1 MTRTYGQACLIARA
15 LDVLGERWTLLIV
28 RQLGLGPHRFS
39 DLLAALEGIG
49 TNLLS
54 ERLKQLQAYD
64 VITKTGLA
72 GSGSA
77 QAYVLTER
85 GGQLTPVLRALA
97 DWAAELP
104 AAPKQFQRRT
114 EWALLAMRAAAEQPG
129 ARFDTVT
136 ELHLDGEWF
145 WVFGDGSHV
154 QLRAGQAP
162 VRAGLVLSCS
172 RVTLQAL
179 ATGQLSV
186 TDAVARGELEVDG
199 GVDTAAE
206 FFRVF
211 TLPAGPATAV
221 TPGRHGTSR
230 RPRRGPGV
238 GDR

>member
-28 RQLGLGPHRFS
+28 RQLGLGPQRFS

-54 ERLKQLQAYD
+54 ERLKQLQTYD
-64 VITKTGLA
+64 VITKTTLSGP
-72 GSGSA
+72 GSA
-77 QAYVLTER
+77 HAYALTER
-85 GGQLTPVLRALA
+85 GEQLTPVLRALA

-104 AAPKQFQRRT
+104 AAPKEFQRRT

-129 ARFDTVT
+129 ASFDTVT
-136 ELHLDGEWF
+136 ELNLDGEVF
-145 WVFGDGSHV
+145 WVCGDGSHV

-162 VRAGLVLSCS
+162 VRAGLVLSCR

-186 TDAVARGELEVDG
+186 TDAAARGELQVDG
-199 GVDTAAE
+199 DVDTAAE

-211 TLPAGPATAV
+211 QLPVGPATTV
-221 TPGRHGTSR
+221 TPGRRSPKGAPS
-230 RPRRGPGV
+230 
-238 GDR
+238 